1 VTHDRAAA
9 FVDVDQ
15 LCLSPQC
22 AFASVK
28 AGNAL
33 APDAQWAKLQLVVE
47 TAGEVWGS

>member
-15 LCLSPQC
+15 LCLSRQC
-22 AFASVK
+22 GFASVR

-33 APDAQWAKLQLVVE
+33 APDEQWAKLQLVVD
-47 TAGEVWGS
+47 GRRGLGS